1 MKWRACLVFQEQQ
14 AHFLCSLFNHSKRR
28 KKGYY
33 ASIISPL
40 TISLLTISP
49 LAISPLTRP
58 PAWLRPLFPGTEW
71 RAAPAGPTG
80 RPRLYLTFDDGPIPE
95 ETPWVLEQ
103 LAAYQAP
110 ATFFCVGDNLARHP
124 EIARAARAAGH
135 RLGNHTQH
143 HRSAWNTPRAE
154 YLAGVA
160 ACEALLGYEGGRVGG
175 QELGGEGKRVRG
187 QELGV
192 EGRRVGGQEGTASEQ
207 RALTLTHLPSYPQ
220 PLKLFRPP
228 YGRLTWPVLRALRAQ
243 QYRVIMW
250 SLLTR
255 DYDASLAPERALRL
269 TLAATR
275 PGDIMVLHDSRKA
288 SRSLRFLLP
297 RLLAHYSEL
306 GYEFRTL

>member
-1 MKWRACLVFQEQQ
+1 M
-14 AHFLCSLFNHSKRR
+14 N
-28 KKGYY
+28 
-33 ASIISPL
+33 
-40 TISLLTISP
+40 
-49 LAISPLTRP
+49 PLTRP

-71 RAAPAGPTG
+71 HAAPAGPTG

-124 EIARAARAAGH
+124 DIARAARAAGH

-143 HRSAWNTPRAE
+143 HRSAWSTPRAE

-160 ACEALLGYEGGRVGG
+160 ACGALLGNEGRGG
-175 QELGGEGKRVRG
+175 GGGEFLGDEGK
-187 QELGV
+187 
-192 EGRRVGGQEGTASEQ
+192 QEGIDNNFP
-207 RALTLTHLPSYPQ
+207 RTLLPPYPHPLKTPQ

-243 QYRVIMW
+243 HYRVVMW

-255 DYDASLAPERALRL
+255 DYDAGLAPERALRL

-275 PGDIMVLHDSRKA
+275 PGDILVLHDSRKA

-297 RLLAHYSEL
+297 RLLAHYSEQ
-306 GYEFRTL
+306 GYEFAAL